1 MQTFDGELK
10 FRCEFTNDSHLSYA
24 IMILMPT
31 PILHGMK
38 SSSTSST
45 TPTSPNF
52 NNDTFL
58 QPRLQTIS
66 ELSFPSLRNFYFYQI
81 PY

>member
-38 SSSTSST
+38 SSSTRSTTPSTSST
-45 TPTSPNF
+45 TSTHF

-58 QPRLQTIS
+58 EIKPHNLNARKNQFTI
-66 ELSFPSLRNFYFYQI
+66 FRI
-81 PY
+81 P